1 MRRAVAVGLAGG
13 GAMALG
19 LLWPGLS
26 SPALAAAATAA
37 DWRAPDPQNV
47 LVVDTDKGR
56 VLVEMVPEA
65 APAHVERLRALARAG
80 FYDGRT
86 FFRVIDRFMAQTGD
100 PKDTGEGGS
109 DKPDLKGEF
118 TWRRGTDSGFVAFA
132 HPMGADLGFVGPM
145 PAVSQGWDYA
155 LMTADHKVAAWGT
168 YCPGVLGMARDEG
181 PDTANSQFFLM
192 RQAYPS
198 LDKRYTAFGRVIFGL
213 DVVRAI
219 KTGEPVAAPQDRM
232 LKVRVLADIPAG
244 ERPRIEVLD
253 PRGAAF
259 AALAAKARAA
269 RGADFSV
276 CDIEVPVRVK

>member
-86 FFRVIDRFMAQTGD
+86 FFRVIDRF
-100 PKDTGEGGS
+100 
-109 DKPDLKGEF
+109 L
-118 TWRRGTDSGFVAFA
+118 
-132 HPMGADLGFVGPM
+132 
-145 PAVSQGWDYA
+145 
-155 LMTADHKVAAWGT
+155 
-168 YCPGVLGMARDEG
+168 
-181 PDTANSQFFLM
+181 
-192 RQAYPS
+192 S
-198 LDKRYTAFGRVIFGL
+198 LIH
-213 DVVRAI
+213 I
-219 KTGEPVAAPQDRM
+219 
-232 LKVRVLADIPAG
+232 
-244 ERPRIEVLD
+244 
-253 PRGAAF
+253 
-259 AALAAKARAA
+259 
-269 RGADFSV
+269 
-276 CDIEVPVRVK
+276 